1 MGSGDDPSLTP
12 EENIMPNMKD
22 SCQHGRCMID
32 IKEVAAL
39 TSLSTRTIAR
49 LTAAGRIPG
58 SMKLGG
64 ARRYSREKIL
74 RWLDRGTS
82 SPHKKEEKA

>member
-1 MGSGDDPSLTP
+1 MSSSTDSPRNNECLI
-12 EENIMPNMKD
+12 NISD
-22 SCQHGRCMID
+22 
-32 IKEVAAL
+32 VAEL

-64 ARRYSREKIL
+64 ARRYHRQKVL
-74 RWLDRGTS
+74 DWLDRGTS
-82 SPHKKEEKA
+82 NQQKKGQRE